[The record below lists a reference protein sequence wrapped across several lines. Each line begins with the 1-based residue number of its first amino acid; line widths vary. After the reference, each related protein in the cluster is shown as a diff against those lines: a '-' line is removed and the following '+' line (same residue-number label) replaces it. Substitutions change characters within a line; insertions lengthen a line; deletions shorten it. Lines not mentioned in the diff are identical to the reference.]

1 MLYSARAMG
10 TMTGERW
17 WRRAGT
23 PEEGFRYLRADGRAL
38 ARQDSLRRIE
48 RLAIPPGWTDVHVA
62 PSAGRKI
69 QAWGRD
75 AAGRKQYIYSAAH
88 VAAQDRRKW
97 GRVVRFARELPR
109 LRAATSAH
117 LRTPGLGREKVLA
130 TMVRL
135 MSRAFFR
142 AGSERYAVV
151 NRTYGI
157 CTLKKKH
164 VGVRGNTLVFTYSG
178 KRRIDQRRVVAD
190 TPLVAIIEELLELPG
205 GRLFQYVDDCGRRRR
220 ITAGDVN
227 AYLREILGAAYTSK
241 DIRTFGGTVRA
252 ATVLAELGP
261 AASKREARSNVVL
274 CCRLVATELG
284 NTPAICRQAYIHPAV
299 LEHYERAGR
308 TIEPLMR
315 KTARAVHAEE
325 PAQFYPEEAALLRF
339 LERYG

>member
-1 MLYSARAMG
+1 MLYSHAPMS
-10 TMTGERW
+10 ERW
-17 WRRAGT
+17 WTRSGSPRD
-23 PEEGFRYLRADGRAL
+23 GFRYLRADGRPL
-38 ARQDSLRRIE
+38 ARQDSIRRIE
-48 RLAIPPGWTDVHVA
+48 RLAIPPGWTDVHIA
-62 PSAGRKI
+62 PSAERKL

-75 AAGRKQYIYSAAH
+75 AAGRKQYIYSPAH
-88 VAAQDRRKW
+88 VAAQDLRKW
-97 GRVVRFARELPR
+97 KRVERFARELPR

-117 LRTPGLGREKVLA
+117 LRIPGLGREKVLA

-135 MSRAFFR
+135 MNRAYFR

-164 VGVRGNTLVFTYSG
+164 VGIRGHTLVFTYAG

-190 TPLVAIIEELLELPG
+190 TPLVEIIEELLALPG
-205 GRLFQYVDDCGRRRR
+205 SRLFQYVDECGRRRR
-220 ITAGDVN
+220 ITARDVN
-227 AYLREILGAAYTSK
+227 EYLREILGAAYTSK

-261 AASKREARSNVVL
+261 AASKREARSNVIL
-274 CCRLVATELG
+274 CCRLVAMELG

-299 LEHYERAGR
+299 LERYERAGQ

-315 KTARAVHAEE
+315 KAPRAVAAEE
-325 PAQFYPEEAALLRF
+325 PARFYPEEAALLRF